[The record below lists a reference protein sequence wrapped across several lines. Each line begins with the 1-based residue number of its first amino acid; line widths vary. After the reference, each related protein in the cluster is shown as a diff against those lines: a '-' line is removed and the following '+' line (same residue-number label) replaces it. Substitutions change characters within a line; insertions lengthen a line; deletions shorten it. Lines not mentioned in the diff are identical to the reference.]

1 VKGAGARLLD
11 VRGLVKHFPAGR
23 GRVVKAVSGI
33 SFHIEKGEAL
43 ALVGES
49 GSGKTTVGRC
59 VLRLIEPTA
68 GTIVFRGQDVT
79 SMPPDRL
86 RALRPHM
93 QMLFQE
99 PYDSLNP
106 RMPVGRIVEEP
117 IRLGK
122 DMSPRRRLD
131 RVVEVLDMVRLGS
144 WALGKYP
151 HQFSAG
157 EQQRIGIA
165 RAIATEPELIVL
177 DEPTSALDVSVRAEI
192 LDLLTDLQ
200 NRLGF
205 SYLFISHDL
214 TAVRRVC
221 HRVAI
226 MYLGKI
232 VEMGNTAEM
241 FEQPLHPY
249 SRALLSSVLYP
260 DPREQLSRFVLT
272 GEIPSPIDL
281 PPGCALHGRC
291 PWAVDACSAAYP
303 DLEEILP
310 GRRVACFRA
319 REKHGLE
326 PVLPSGGS
334 ENSRPAGT
342 GRVG

>member
-1 VKGAGARLLD
+1 MGERLLD
-11 VRGLVKHFPAGR
+11 VRDLVKHFPAAYGR
-23 GRVVKAVSGI
+23 FVRAVSGV

-59 VLRLIEPTA
+59 ILRLIEPTA
-68 GTIVFRGQDVT
+68 GTIIFRGQDVST
-79 SMPPDRL
+79 MKQDRL

-106 RMPVGRIVEEP
+106 RMPIGRIVEEP

-122 DMSPRRRLD
+122 DMSPRKRLE

-165 RAIATEPELIVL
+165 RAIATNPDLVVL

-192 LDLLTDLQ
+192 LNLLTDLQ
-200 NRLGF
+200 ERLGF
-205 SYLFISHDL
+205 AYLFISHDL

-221 HRVAI
+221 QRVAI

-232 VEMGNTAEM
+232 VEMGPTGDIFA
-241 FEQPLHPY
+241 QPLHPY

-260 DPREQLSRFVLT
+260 DPRQQRSRFLLA
-272 GEIPSPIDL
+272 GEIPSPIDV
-281 PPGCALHGRC
+281 PPGCHLHPRC
-291 PWAVDACSAAYP
+291 PWAIDDCARAYP
-303 DLEEILP
+303 PLEELLP
-310 GRRVACFRA
+310 NRRAACFRA
-319 REKHGLE
+319 REQNAVEARAGA
-326 PVLPSGGS
+326 PSGAP
-334 ENSRPAGT
+334 R
-342 GRVG
+342 

>member
-1 VKGAGARLLD
+1 MSGVDERLLD
-11 VRGLVKHFPAGR
+11 VRGLVKHFPAGH
-23 GRVVKAVSGI
+23 GRVVKAVSGV

-68 GTIVFRGQDVT
+68 GTIKFRGQDVST
-79 SMPPDRL
+79 LKQDRL
-86 RALRPHM
+86 RALRPQM
-93 QMLFQE
+93 QMVFQE
-99 PYDSLNP
+99 PHDSLNP
-106 RMPVGRIVEEP
+106 RMPIGRIVEEP
-117 IRLGK
+117 IRVGK
-122 DMSPRRRLD
+122 DMSPGQRLE
-131 RVVEVLDMVRLGS
+131 RVVEVLDMVRLGAR
-144 WALGKYP
+144 ALGKYP

-165 RAIATEPELIVL
+165 RAIATEPDLIVL

-200 NRLGF
+200 ERLGF

-232 VEMGNTAEM
+232 VETGSTAEM

-260 DPREQLSRFVLT
+260 DPRERLSRFVLA

-281 PPGCALHGRC
+281 PSGCSLHKRC
-291 PWAVDACSAAYP
+291 PWAVDACGAAYP

-319 REKHGLE
+319 REKRELE
-326 PVLPSGGS
+326 FASPPG
-334 ENSRPAGT
+334 PAGSSRSSA
-342 GRVG
+342 GRGD

>member
-1 VKGAGARLLD
+1 
-11 VRGLVKHFPAGR
+11 
-23 GRVVKAVSGI
+23 
-33 SFHIEKGEAL
+33 
-43 ALVGES
+43 
-49 GSGKTTVGRC
+49 
-59 VLRLIEPTA
+59 
-68 GTIVFRGQDVT
+68 
-79 SMPPDRL
+79 
-86 RALRPHM
+86 M
-93 QMLFQE
+93 QMVFQE

-106 RMPVGRIVEEP
+106 RMSIGRIVEEP
-117 IRLGK
+117 IRVGK
-122 DMSPRRRLD
+122 DMSPGKRLE

-144 WALGKYP
+144 WALGKFP

-165 RAIATEPELIVL
+165 RAIATEPELVVL

-200 NRLGF
+200 ERLGF

-232 VEMGNTAEM
+232 VETGSTGEM

-260 DPREQLSRFVLT
+260 DPREQLSRFVLA

-281 PPGCALHGRC
+281 PPGCSLHKRC

-303 DLEEILP
+303 GLEEILP

-319 REKHGLE
+319 REKRELELASPPGAAGSSRSASIGHGD
-326 PVLPSGGS
+326 
-334 ENSRPAGT
+334 
-342 GRVG
+342 